1 MNFNSLIKEG
11 IVKKVPVDLVRA
23 KSLIKSSEQAL
34 NTAQIIPLKEET
46 AKTVF
51 REIYESLREYCEALG
66 YIKGYKF
73 LNHESITD
81 FLNEILKEEDIS
93 LKFDRFR
100 KIRNGINYYG
110 NSIEIQ
116 TAKEALTSIPL
127 LIKKLKMHS
136 T

>member
-1 MNFNSLIKEG
+1 MSFNNLIREG
-11 IVKKVPVDLVRA
+11 FVKRVPVDLVRA

-66 YIKGYKF
+66 YINGYKF

-81 FLNEILKEEDIS
+81 FLNEILKEKDAS
-93 LKFDRFR
+93 LKFDRLR

-116 TAKEALTSIPL
+116 TAEEALTSIPL
-127 LIKKLKMHS
+127 LIRKLKRHS
-136 T
+136 N